1 MKEPSRGE
9 IWLVNLDPTKG
20 REQAGSRP
28 ALIVSVDRFN
38 HGAAEL
44 VIACPITS
52 RARGIPTHVQVDS
65 PEGGLSLQSFIKC
78 EDVRS
83 ISKSRLLNRFGAVSS
98 ETMRK
103 VEERLAILLG
113 I

>member
-1 MKEPSRGE
+1 MVGEFGSYQRSR
-9 IWLVNLDPTKG
+9 T
-20 REQAGSRP
+20 SRQSP
-28 ALIVSVDRFN
+28 GFDVSVDRFN

-52 RARGIPTHVQVDS
+52 KAKGVPTHVQVDS
-65 PEGGLSLQSFIKC
+65 PEGGLSLRSFIKC

-83 ISKSRLLNRFGAVSS
+83 ISKSRLLSRFGAVSS

-103 VEERLAILLG
+103 VEERLAIPLG

>member
-9 IWLVNLDPTKG
+9 VWLVNLDPTKG

-52 RARGIPTHVQVDS
+52 RAKGIPTHVQVDS

-83 ISKSRLLNRFGAVSS
+83 ISKSRLLSRFGAVSS

-113 I
+113 L